1 VDDHTV
7 LTCEEMRRSAG
18 AANAVLLVLAACV
31 IAWVVV
37 GR

>member
-1 VDDHTV
+1 V

-18 AANAVLLVLAACV
+18 PANALLLAIAAGV
-31 IAWVVV
+31 IAWAVV